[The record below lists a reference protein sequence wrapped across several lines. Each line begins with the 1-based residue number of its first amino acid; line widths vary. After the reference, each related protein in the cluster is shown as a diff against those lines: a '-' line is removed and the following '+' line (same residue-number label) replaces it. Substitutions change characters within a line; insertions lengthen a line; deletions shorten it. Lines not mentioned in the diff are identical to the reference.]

1 MEVHDLRT
9 LRPLSIIVMGVS
21 GSGKSTLAQALA
33 DEVGCP
39 FLEGDEFHSPA
50 SVQKMHAGTALTDD
64 DRWPWLERLGRAIG
78 TAVAEHGIAVASC
91 SALKRIY
98 RDRLRE
104 TIAIPTC
111 FVLLEASRDEL
122 TRRMTHRAGHYMPV
136 TLLDSQLAT
145 LEHPQSD
152 ELAITIDATLPV
164 DAACKQIAAALT
176 AHGSKRTPAPARPP
190 R

>member
-1 MEVHDLRT
+1 MEIHDLHS

-21 GSGKSTLAQALA
+21 GSGKSTLAKALA
-33 DEVGCP
+33 DSAPCP

-50 SVQKMHAGTALTDD
+50 SVQKMRAGTALTDD
-64 DRWPWLERLGRAIG
+64 DRWAWLERLGRAIG
-78 TAVAEHGIAVASC
+78 TAVAGHGIAVASC
-91 SALKRIY
+91 SSLKRIY

-111 FVLLEASRDEL
+111 FVLLEASREEL

-145 LEHPQSD
+145 LERPESD
-152 ELAITIDATLPV
+152 ELAITV
-164 DAACKQIAAALT
+164 DANLPTAAACRQVAERLIRSHST
-176 AHGSKRTPAPARPP
+176 
-190 R
+190 

>member
-1 MEVHDLRT
+1 MEVHDLRS

-21 GSGKSTLAQALA
+21 GSGKSTLAKALA
-33 DEVGCP
+33 AAVDCP
-39 FLEGDEFHSPA
+39 FLEGDEFHSPE
-50 SVQKMHAGTALTDD
+50 SVQKMRAGTPLTDA
-64 DRWPWLERLGRAIG
+64 DRWPWLERLGHAIA

-98 RDRLRE
+98 RDRLRA
-104 TIAIPTC
+104 TIAVPVC

-145 LEHPQSD
+145 LERPGAD
-152 ELAITIDATLPV
+152 ELAVTIDASLPV
-164 DAACKQIAAALT
+164 ETACQQIADGLT
-176 AHGSKRTPAPARPP
+176 AHGSK
-190 R
+190 